1 MAFDFGARVSGSST
15 SMATQ
20 DASVQF
26 IPSSTSSASGP
37 LVSPY
42 PAGQGLATLNSALP
56 GSAAYR
62 SGTYAGVAGASSAS
76 SSTTTLLVLAA
87 LGVAAWWLLRKGR
100 R

>member
-15 SMATQ
+15 STATQ

-26 IPSSTSSASGP
+26 IPSVTGSGAQP
-37 LVSPY
+37 WVSPY
-42 PAGQGLATLNSALP
+42 PAGQGLATINTALP

-62 SGTYAGVAGASSAS
+62 SSTYAGIAGASSS
-76 SSTTTLLVLAA
+76 SSLTTLIVLAGIG
-87 LGVAAWWLLRKGR
+87 LAAWWLLRKGR